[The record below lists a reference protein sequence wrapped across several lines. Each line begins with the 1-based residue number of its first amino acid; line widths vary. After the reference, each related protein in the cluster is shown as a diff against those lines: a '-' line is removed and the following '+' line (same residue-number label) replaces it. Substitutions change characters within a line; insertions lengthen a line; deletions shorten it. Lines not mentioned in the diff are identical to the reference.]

1 MCTRSS
7 LRTSCNRTHSHNCQ
21 FSVHCGIWAKV
32 FCVTSACSFEN
43 EVQIQP
49 HRLGLLSDWRPRFV
63 CPFNL
68 EDSNVFSQLKPKLG
82 IAGQA
87 VVAQDLTDAANAAR
101 FACWNTLLPCLSFPT
116 CTAKFRLYVLLL
128 CLYVHC
134 TTRRWVCVA
143 GTLCK
148 GVHLLHRD
156 PIGSKACKLHEPKVC
171 ASAWEPVIDANGR
184 AGCCFVTY
192 LPFQEGH

>member
-1 MCTRSS
+1 MICQQKPLELSWLASHKLWGITTVLCTRSS
-7 LRTSCNRTHSHNCQ
+7 LRTSCNRTHFHNCQ
-21 FSVHCGIWAKV
+21 FSVRGGIWAEV
-32 FCVTSACSFEN
+32 FCVTSACSFKN

-101 FACWNTLLPCLSFPT
+101 FACWNTLLPCLSLPALQNFV
-116 CTAKFRLYVLLL
+116 CTFSYF
-128 CLYVHC
+128 
-134 TTRRWVCVA
+134 VCMSIA
-143 GTLCK
+143 
-148 GVHLLHRD
+148 
-156 PIGSKACKLHEPKVC
+156 P
-171 ASAWEPVIDANGR
+171 R
-184 AGCCFVTY
+184 AGGCA
-192 LPFQEGH
+192 